1 MAKPKQDGRAVDSS
15 AAQSSRPDTIRVS
28 VIFRPPLGTFLSLPG
43 QPKDPGRYM
52 AGRFWAPNE
61 LVETDVSLEQLGELE
76 ADSYLDVRYEGKP
89 EKPVTQAPTDLASL
103 QARISDLTQKLH
115 DAERRA
121 IEAQQIAD
129 ENTRVAM
136 MRMRTDYETRIA
148 KLEAKL
154 PVRDREGDRELHW
167 FPEQPDVDHERQ
179 RALAGDR

>member
-1 MAKPKQDGRAVDSS
+1 MAKPKQADPS

-28 VIFRPPLGTFLSLPG
+28 VIFRPPHGTYLSLPG

-61 LVETDVSLEQLGELE
+61 LVETDVSLEQLAELE

-89 EKPVTQAPTDLASL
+89 EKPAPQMPTDPAAM
-103 QARISDLTQKLH
+103 QARIADLTQKLH

-121 IEAQQIAD
+121 IEAQMVAD
-129 ENTRVAM
+129 ENVRAAM
-136 MRMRTDYETRIA
+136 MRMRTDFENRIA
-148 KLEAKL
+148 RLESKL
-154 PVRDREGDRELHW
+154 PVRDREGNRELHW
-167 FPEQPDVDHERQ
+167 FPEQPDVARDRE